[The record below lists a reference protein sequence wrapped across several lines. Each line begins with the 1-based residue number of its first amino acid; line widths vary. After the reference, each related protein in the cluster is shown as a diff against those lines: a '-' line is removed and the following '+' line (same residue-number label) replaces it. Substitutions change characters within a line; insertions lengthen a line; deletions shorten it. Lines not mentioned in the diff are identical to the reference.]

1 MKDKGVF
8 AAGRWTYTHTHIKTR
23 ASIDALWKRRQ
34 PSSFSSTHFKPQP
47 ASLSAL
53 KSQLSWCLEVGTKWM
68 KFICLESFVWVS
80 HTFFHMQTVC
90 VCVCVCAGVGVLC
103 IHHHIYYMCTLCVH
117 TSLPVI
123 VSITSHTINSLLHYN
138 EWMRNAKEKHST
150 GKHTWN
156 IKCSQKN
163 CDDMLHFRNRAFT
176 SKPFFFNFVTYFSFH
191 FILST
196 SFHSS
201 SFLHFISRCIFV
213 CVCFCLDSV
222 VYVVFIFD
230 SILHLLWLP
239 WFL

>member
-1 MKDKGVF
+1 MFRSRYKMNEI
-8 AAGRWTYTHTHIKTR
+8 Y
-23 ASIDALWKRRQ
+23 
-34 PSSFSSTHFKPQP
+34 
-47 ASLSAL
+47 
-53 KSQLSWCLEVGTKWM
+53 LSWVFCL
-68 KFICLESFVWVS
+68 SFAHGFS
-80 HTFFHMQTVC
+80 HANS
-90 VCVCVCAGVGVLC
+90 VCVCAGVGVLC
-103 IHHHIYYMCTLCVH
+103 IHHHIYYMCTLCSH

-191 FILST
+191 FFLST

-201 SFLHFISRCIFV
+201 TSLYFVSRCIFV

-222 VYVVFIFD
+222 VMLFSFL
-230 SILHLLWLP
+230 ILFYTFYDCHGFCNDFLP
-239 WFL
+239 FTISGCIVLSW